1 MKRLTV
7 KPKVV
12 TKKKKRIENAPHWTH
27 AGTIA
32 ERRKA
37 LDNLTTNRQ
46 FANEVQA
53 NRIRDHLSNLQS
65 ERDRLASLRN
75 LRRPGMEFYARRHD
89 GIAQQIPLQQHNM
102 NSLQGR
108 PALVPM
114 R

>member
-12 TKKKKRIENAPHWTH
+12 SKKKRIENAPHWTH

-37 LDNLTTNRQ
+37 LEGLHTNRQ
-46 FANEVQA
+46 FNNELQA
-53 NRIRDHLSNLQS
+53 TRIREHATNLQS
-65 ERDRLASLRN
+65 ERDRLASLRD
-75 LRRPGMEFYARRHD
+75 LRRPNMQFYARRHE
-89 GIAQQIPLQQHNM
+89 GIVRQIPLHQHNA

>member
-12 TKKKKRIENAPHWTH
+12 AKKKTRIENAPHWTH
-27 AGTIA
+27 AGTVA

-37 LDNLTTNRQ
+37 LEDLQTERQ
-46 FANEVQA
+46 FANELRA
-53 NRIRDHLSNLQS
+53 NRIREHVTNMQS
-65 ERDRLASLRN
+65 EHDRLASLRD
-75 LRRPGMEFYARRHD
+75 LRRPNMQFYAQRHQ
-89 GIAQQIPLQQHNM
+89 GLTQQIARSLHNM